1 MALTYLDKLNW
12 GSMQDNPMGEFRPNE
27 ALIEAVA
34 SRAMPSGRALDLSDD
49 KGIDALYL
57 AQSGYAVALVAFF
70 PDELTVA
77 RERIEATGARVQTF
91 SAEPTRMPFHP
102 GEFDIVFDPRTYEM
116 LRDGERTLFL
126 AEMFRVLRP
135 GGVMVVVVPDYK
147 DSEKGCLTRD
157 MAAAAF
163 QPPFEVMR
171 VVETDSLQ
179 GRTGRDLYAIMMRR
193 P

>member
-34 SRAMPSGRALDLSDD
+34 SRAMPGGRALDLSDD
-49 KGIDALYL
+49 RGIDALYL

-77 RERIEATGARVQTF
+77 RERIEATGAKVQTF
-91 SAEPTRMPFHP
+91 STEPTRMPFHP
-102 GEFDIVFDPRTYEM
+102 GEFDVVFDPRTYEM
-116 LRDGERTLFL
+116 LSDGERTLFL
-126 AEMFRVLRP
+126 SEMFRVLRP

-157 MAAAAF
+157 MAAAVF

-179 GRTGRDLYAIMMRR
+179 GRRGRDLYAIMMRR